1 MSNKIEET
9 KALEEDIQ
17 DKYFERL
24 ERITKEYCKT
34 LRTFFI
40 TQSVFIAIWIIG
52 YFALMI
58 LSKLK

>member
-1 MSNKIEET
+1 MSNKIEEA

-52 YFALMI
+52 YFMVAF
-58 LSKLK
+58 LK

>member
-1 MSNKIEET
+1 MSNKIGET

-24 ERITKEYCKT
+24 EKITKEYCKT

-40 TQSVFIAIWIIG
+40 TQSIFIAIWIIG
-52 YFALMI
+52 YFMVAF
-58 LSKLK
+58 LK

>member
-1 MSNKIEET
+1 MSNKFKET
-9 KALEEDIQ
+9 KVLEEDIQ

-24 ERITKEYCKT
+24 EKITKEYCKT

-52 YFALMI
+52 YFMVAF
-58 LSKLK
+58 LK

>member
-1 MSNKIEET
+1 MSNKIEEA

-40 TQSVFIAIWIIG
+40 TQSIFIAIWIIG
-52 YFALMI
+52 YFMVAF
-58 LSKLK
+58 LK

>member
-9 KALEEDIQ
+9 KALEEEIQ

-24 ERITKEYCKT
+24 ERMTKEYCKT

-52 YFALMI
+52 YFMVAF
-58 LSKLK
+58 LK

>member
-24 ERITKEYCKT
+24 EKITKEYCKT
-34 LRTFFI
+34 LRLFFI
-40 TQSVFIAIWIIG
+40 TQSIFVDLWILG
-52 YFALMI
+52 YFIVSYL
-58 LSKLK
+58 LKK

>member
-40 TQSVFIAIWIIG
+40 TQSIFIAIWIIG
-52 YFALMI
+52 YFMVAF
-58 LSKLK
+58 LK

>member
-40 TQSVFIAIWIIG
+40 TQTVFIAIWIIG
-52 YFALMI
+52 YFMVAF
-58 LSKLK
+58 LK

>member
-52 YFALMI
+52 YFMVAF
-58 LSKLK
+58 LK

>member
-17 DKYFERL
+17 NKYFERL
-24 ERITKEYCKT
+24 EKITKEYCKT

-40 TQSVFIAIWIIG
+40 TQSIFIAIWIIG
-52 YFALMI
+52 YFMVAF
-58 LSKLK
+58 LK

>member
-9 KALEEDIQ
+9 KVIEEDIQ

-24 ERITKEYCKT
+24 EKITREYCKT

-40 TQSVFIAIWIIG
+40 TQSIFIAIWIIG

-58 LSKLK
+58 STKK

>member
-40 TQSVFIAIWIIG
+40 TQSIFIVIWIIG
-52 YFALMI
+52 YFMVAF
-58 LSKLK
+58 LK

>member
-9 KALEEDIQ
+9 KVIEEDIQ
-17 DKYFERL
+17 NKYFERL
-24 ERITKEYCKT
+24 EKITREYCKT

-40 TQSVFIAIWIIG
+40 TQSIFIAIWIIG

-58 LSKLK
+58 STKK

>member
-1 MSNKIEET
+1 MSNKIGET

-52 YFALMI
+52 YFMVAF
-58 LSKLK
+58 LK

>member
-1 MSNKIEET
+1 MSNKIVNET

-40 TQSVFIAIWIIG
+40 TQSIFIAIWIIG
-52 YFALMI
+52 YFMVAF
-58 LSKLK
+58 LK